1 MDPDKLNELDLSA
14 EDESD
19 EVDSDFSEFLKS
31 EEFNRMVED
40 ISIGLENF
48 EFENKIFNVDHIKM
62 IDKYDSKLA
71 QLFSS
76 NKLDGR
82 SLSVITMV
90 DYHGSANYPS
100 KNLFFVDMALE
111 DIYDLINKGEEEFR
125 V

>member
-1 MDPDKLNELDLSA
+1 
-14 EDESD
+14 
-19 EVDSDFSEFLKS
+19 
-31 EEFNRMVED
+31 
-40 ISIGLENF
+40 
-48 EFENKIFNVDHIKM
+48 
-62 IDKYDSKLA
+62 LA

-100 KNLFFVDMALE
+100 KYLFFVDMALE